1 MALKVA
7 IFILA
12 LGLFLFMGMALL
24 NVEAQREKVEVLTE
38 GLAKLQA
45 GGAGPGTAGAAASGG
60 RLATFDGTT
69 PVLFDAANA
78 SSSQAVAVPG
88 DPGGDIQLA
97 VVTVTGVEGANGALV
112 PLSSP
117 AVLVQ
122 KGVAQEVRG
131 GCSVEAPPTAAWVLS
146 LQGPA
151 LQVQSRDCVG
161 SRGGLRPLLKVTVFR

>member
-24 NVEAQREKVEVLTE
+24 NVEAQREKVGVLAEELT
-38 GLAKLQA
+38 KLQA
-45 GGAGPGTAGAAASGG
+45 GAAGQGTAGAAGTGG

-69 PVLFDAANA
+69 PVLFDATNA
-78 SSSQAVAVPG
+78 SSPQALAVPG

-97 VVTVTGVEGANGALV
+97 VVTLTGVEGANGALV
-112 PLSSP
+112 PLVSP

-122 KGVAQEVRG
+122 KGVA
-131 GCSVEAPPTAAWVLS
+131 
-146 LQGPA
+146 
-151 LQVQSRDCVG
+151 
-161 SRGGLRPLLKVTVFR
+161 